1 MLWHLLA
8 LVLGVCIQCVCVCVC
23 VCVCAACLCK
33 YNTGIFEAG
42 VNEHV
47 PCSIALCMETSHLV
61 VCVCVCVWE
70 GWRREWP
77 WITQHLD
84 SVASDP
90 YMSLTHALWKQ
101 SKGEVPQYTG
111 FNPLFGKQFMEHISL
126 WLDQLEGEVG
136 SVEGRFS

>member
-8 LVLGVCIQCVCVCVC
+8 LVLGVCIQC

-61 VCVCVCVWE
+61 VCVCACVGGVEE
-70 GWRREWP
+70 GMA
-77 WITQHLD
+77 LD
-84 SVASDP
+84 
-90 YMSLTHALWKQ
+90 
-101 SKGEVPQYTG
+101 YTA
-111 FNPLFGKQFMEHISL
+111 P
-126 WLDQLEGEVG
+126 
-136 SVEGRFS
+136 